1 MKNKIST
8 YVITVSQTFPSYHP
22 KCGKPTLFVQR
33 ISALSKIHTI
43 RGSYA
48 LWEKRFKK
56 INEGKAFLSVRIWTG
71 KPYNSPQEEV
81 FKFDSS
87 HGIGLEKLENPNN
100 FVFATI
106 GNMRVDWGA
115 IAENDG
121 LSFEDFC
128 NWFKVRTPEPMAIIH
143 FTNFRY
149 NFLTR
154 Y

>member
-8 YVITVSQTFPSYHP
+8 YVITVSQTFPAYHP
-22 KCGKPTLFVQR
+22 KSGKPTLFVPR
-33 ISALSKIHTI
+33 ISALSKLHTI

-56 INEGKAFLSVRIWTG
+56 IDEGKATLSVRIWTG

-81 FKFDSS
+81 YNFDSR
-87 HGIGLEKLENPNN
+87 HGIGLEKLENPDN
-100 FVFATI
+100 FAFATI
-106 GNMRVDWGA
+106 GDKQIDWET
-115 IAENDG
+115 IANYDG

-128 NWFKVRTPEPMAIIH
+128 DWFKIRTPEPMAIIH

-149 NFLTR
+149 KL
-154 Y
+154 